1 MQHNDIRVEVANRY
15 VLSVYL
21 HWTSELQTLD
31 SFKCYQ
37 KGRSH
42 RLLNALALVALVQ
55 CERTL
60 TISAQVQYL
69 LVFIVYIVCTIW
81 RGILIGYLCS
91 CFFVPNALVFI
102 LACLMINLEVF
113 VAPLMKN
120 VFRRFY
126 RKWWNCVC
134 YECCYSLWKRMR
146 NWTEFR
152 NYLRSTW
159 QTWNDLIAW
168 RF

>member
-1 MQHNDIRVEVANRY
+1 MYRCDPPIKNFP
-15 VLSVYL
+15 VL
-21 HWTSELQTLD
+21 TLD
-31 SFKCYQ
+31 PIRPY
-37 KGRSH
+37 
-42 RLLNALALVALVQ
+42 LDWALRGFLISKTISLHVSLQ
-55 CERTL
+55 CL

-91 CFFVPNALVFI
+91 CVFVPNALVFI

-120 VFRRFY
+120 VFRRLY
-126 RKWWNCVC
+126 RKWWNCMLLVLWKFFS
-134 YECCYSLWKRMR
+134 YSLWKRMR
-146 NWTEFR
+146 NLTEFR
-152 NYLRSTW
+152 NYLRSMW